1 MLRNSSKAPPIA
13 SMPEGARSPCD
24 HCAGDRARKLFD
36 KAGDSYVRCERCGL
50 VYIDPQPTDAEL
62 GAIYDEHYYDAW
74 GTGVNAAHVAELKR
88 RTFHLMLDRLARAAG
103 VRTGALL
110 DLGCA
115 TGYLLEVA
123 RQRGFDPFGVELN
136 RFSAKLAQEKFGATR
151 IHCGTL
157 DDAPF
162 APASFRAVVMSDLLE
177 HVRSPRKLLAQAH
190 RLLTPGGALIV
201 VAPDVGGLS
210 SKLLRT
216 AWTDYKR
223 EHLFY
228 FDRKTLK
235 ASLRQA
241 GFEVRQTRAFP
252 KFLDLSY
259 IRQQLVE
266 FPTPLFTPLIRG
278 IHALLPERAT
288 RIAFPIFAGSMIAVA
303 VRT

>member
-1 MLRNSSKAPPIA
+1 MAP
-13 SMPEGARSPCD
+13 
-24 HCAGDRARKLFD
+24 L
-36 KAGDSYVRCERCGL
+36 
-50 VYIDPQPTDAEL
+50 
-62 GAIYDEHYYDAW
+62 
-74 GTGVNAAHVAELKR
+74 LKR
-88 RTFHLMLDRLARAAG
+88 RLAAALQSLRRGGEGGGHALFQLAHRHLELREDRFGAGEVGLAAGALDLNRCIERLAHPEIADGALERVRAAIQLVGVLMLDRLARAAG